1 MEIQGKVIAVLPER
15 SGISARGEWKS
26 QTYVI
31 ETQEQYPKKM
41 AFDVFGA
48 DRIANFGI
56 QFGEVIN
63 VSFDIDAHEYQ
74 GRYFNQIRAWNV
86 VRQAQQAPVQGGG
99 FSGNVQPGAQAA
111 QQAMASSANAAGV
124 ANPTNPQNLF
134 PPAQPQQPQSAAPS
148 SDQFLQNRH
157 QSRQCLQQPCK
168 VLWYKAVIPDNRCQ
182 YPGAKEP
189 DRQNPADTC
198 PRNWF

>member
-48 DRIANFGI
+48 DRIASFGI
-56 QFGEVIN
+56 HSGEVIN

-86 VRQAQQAPVQGGG
+86 TKVSQ
-99 FSGNVQPGAQAA
+99 QAA

-124 ANPTNPQNLF
+124 ANPTNQQNLF
-134 PPAQPQQPQSAAPS
+134 PPEQQSAQQQAQQRGN
-148 SDQFLQNRH
+148 SDDLPF
-157 QSRQCLQQPCK
+157 
-168 VLWYKAVIPDNRCQ
+168 
-182 YPGAKEP
+182 
-189 DRQNPADTC
+189 
-198 PRNWF
+198 

>member
-15 SGISARGEWKS
+15 SGVSARGEWKS

-48 DRIANFGI
+48 DRLA
-56 QFGEVIN
+56 QFNIHSGEEIL

-74 GRYFNQIRAWNV
+74 GRWFNSIRARNV
-86 VRQAQQAPVQGGG
+86 TKV
-99 FSGNVQPGAQAA
+99 S

-124 ANPTNPQNLF
+124 ANPTNQQNLF
-134 PPAQPQQPQSAAPS
+134 PPEQQSAQQQAQQRGN
-148 SDQFLQNRH
+148 SDDLPF
-157 QSRQCLQQPCK
+157 
-168 VLWYKAVIPDNRCQ
+168 
-182 YPGAKEP
+182 
-189 DRQNPADTC
+189 
-198 PRNWF
+198 

>member
-15 SGISARGEWKS
+15 SGVSARGEWKS

-48 DRIANFGI
+48 DSLAQFNI
-56 QFGEVIN
+56 QSGEVIN

-86 VRQAQQAPVQGGG
+86 TKVSQ
-99 FSGNVQPGAQAA
+99 QAA

-124 ANPTNPQNLF
+124 ANPTNQQNLF
-134 PPAQPQQPQSAAPS
+134 PPEQQSAQQQAQQRGN
-148 SDQFLQNRH
+148 SDDLLF
-157 QSRQCLQQPCK
+157 
-168 VLWYKAVIPDNRCQ
+168 
-182 YPGAKEP
+182 
-189 DRQNPADTC
+189 
-198 PRNWF
+198 

>member
-15 SGISARGEWKS
+15 SGVSARGEWKS

-48 DRIANFGI
+48 DRIASFSI
-56 QFGEVIN
+56 HSGEVIN

-86 VRQAQQAPVQGGG
+86 TKVSQQASAQGGV
-99 FSGNVQPGAQAA
+99 FSGNAQSSAQAA

-124 ANPTNPQNLF
+124 ANPTNQQNLF
-134 PPAQPQQPQSAAPS
+134 PPEQQSAQQQAQQRGN
-148 SDQFLQNRH
+148 SDDLPF
-157 QSRQCLQQPCK
+157 
-168 VLWYKAVIPDNRCQ
+168 
-182 YPGAKEP
+182 
-189 DRQNPADTC
+189 
-198 PRNWF
+198 

>member
-15 SGISARGEWKS
+15 SGVSVRGEWKS

-48 DRIANFGI
+48 DRLA
-56 QFGEVIN
+56 QFNIHSGEEIL

-74 GRYFNQIRAWNV
+74 GRWFNSIRAWNV
-86 VRQAQQAPVQGGG
+86 TKV
-99 FSGNVQPGAQAA
+99 S

-124 ANPTNPQNLF
+124 ANPTNQQNLF
-134 PPAQPQQPQSAAPS
+134 PPEQQSAQQQAQQRGN
-148 SDQFLQNRH
+148 SDDLPF
-157 QSRQCLQQPCK
+157 
-168 VLWYKAVIPDNRCQ
+168 
-182 YPGAKEP
+182 
-189 DRQNPADTC
+189 
-198 PRNWF
+198 

>member
-15 SGISARGEWKS
+15 SGVSARGEWKS

-48 DRIANFGI
+48 DRLAQFNI
-56 QFGEVIN
+56 QSGEVIN

-86 VRQAQQAPVQGGG
+86 TKVQQ
-99 FSGNVQPGAQAA
+99 QAA

-124 ANPTNPQNLF
+124 ANPMNQQNLF
-134 PPAQPQQPQSAAPS
+134 PPAQQSAQPQGN
-148 SDQFLQNRH
+148 SDDLPF
-157 QSRQCLQQPCK
+157 
-168 VLWYKAVIPDNRCQ
+168 
-182 YPGAKEP
+182 
-189 DRQNPADTC
+189 
-198 PRNWF
+198 

>member
-15 SGISARGEWKS
+15 SGVSARGEWKS

-48 DRIANFGI
+48 DRIANFCI
-56 QFGEVIN
+56 QLGDVIN

-86 VRQAQQAPVQGGG
+86 TKVSQQAPAQGGG
-99 FSGNVQPGAQAA
+99 FSGNVQSGEQAA
-111 QQAMASSANAAGV
+111 KQAMASSANAAGV
-124 ANPTNPQNLF
+124 ASPMNQQNLF
-134 PPAQPQQPQSAAPS
+134 PPAQQSA
-148 SDQFLQNRH
+148 H
-157 QSRQCLQQPCK
+157 QQAQQRGNHDDLP
-168 VLWYKAVIPDNRCQ
+168 
-182 YPGAKEP
+182 
-189 DRQNPADTC
+189 
-198 PRNWF
+198 F

>member
-15 SGISARGEWKS
+15 SGVSARGEWKS

-48 DRIANFGI
+48 DRLAQFNI
-56 QFGEVIN
+56 QSGEVIN

-86 VRQAQQAPVQGGG
+86 TKVSQ
-99 FSGNVQPGAQAA
+99 QAA

-124 ANPTNPQNLF
+124 ANPTNQQNLF
-134 PPAQPQQPQSAAPS
+134 PPEQQSAQQQAQQRGN
-148 SDQFLQNRH
+148 SDDLP
-157 QSRQCLQQPCK
+157 L
-168 VLWYKAVIPDNRCQ
+168 
-182 YPGAKEP
+182 
-189 DRQNPADTC
+189 
-198 PRNWF
+198 

>member
-15 SGISARGEWKS
+15 SGVSARGEWKS

-56 QFGEVIN
+56 HSGEVIN

-86 VRQAQQAPVQGGG
+86 TKVAQQDPTQGGNY
-99 FSGNVQPGAQAA
+99 SGNAQSSAQAA
-111 QQAMASSANAAGV
+111 QQAMASAANAVGA
-124 ANPTNPQNLF
+124 ANPTNPQNPY
-134 PPAQPQQPQSAAPS
+134 PPRQQSAQQTGQSQGDS
-148 SDQFLQNRH
+148 SDLPF
-157 QSRQCLQQPCK
+157 
-168 VLWYKAVIPDNRCQ
+168 
-182 YPGAKEP
+182 
-189 DRQNPADTC
+189 
-198 PRNWF
+198 

>member
-15 SGISARGEWKS
+15 SGVSARGEWKS

-56 QFGEVIN
+56 QLGEVID

-74 GRYFNQIRAWNV
+74 GRWFNSIRAWNV
-86 VRQAQQAPVQGGG
+86 TKVSQQAAVQGGG
-99 FSGNVQPGAQAA
+99 FSGNVQYGAQAA
-111 QQAMASSANAAGV
+111 QQAMASSANAAGF
-124 ANPTNPQNLF
+124 TNPMNQQNLF
-134 PPAQPQQPQSAAPS
+134 PPAQQSAHQQAQQRGN
-148 SDQFLQNRH
+148 SDDLPF
-157 QSRQCLQQPCK
+157 
-168 VLWYKAVIPDNRCQ
+168 
-182 YPGAKEP
+182 
-189 DRQNPADTC
+189 
-198 PRNWF
+198 

>member
-15 SGISARGEWKS
+15 SGVSARGEWKS

-48 DRIANFGI
+48 DRIASFGI
-56 QFGEVIN
+56 HSGEVIN

-86 VRQAQQAPVQGGG
+86 TKVQQQAAAQGGV
-99 FSGNVQPGAQAA
+99 FSGNAQSSAQAA

-124 ANPTNPQNLF
+124 ANPTNQQNLF
-134 PPAQPQQPQSAAPS
+134 PPEQQSAQQQAQQRGN
-148 SDQFLQNRH
+148 SDDLPF
-157 QSRQCLQQPCK
+157 
-168 VLWYKAVIPDNRCQ
+168 
-182 YPGAKEP
+182 
-189 DRQNPADTC
+189 
-198 PRNWF
+198 

>member
-74 GRYFNQIRAWNV
+74 GRFFNQIRAWNV
-86 VRQAQQAPVQGGG
+86 TKV
-99 FSGNVQPGAQAA
+99 S

-124 ANPTNPQNLF
+124 ANPTNQQNLF
-134 PPAQPQQPQSAAPS
+134 PPEQQSAQQQAQQRGD
-148 SDQFLQNRH
+148 SDDLPF
-157 QSRQCLQQPCK
+157 
-168 VLWYKAVIPDNRCQ
+168 
-182 YPGAKEP
+182 
-189 DRQNPADTC
+189 
-198 PRNWF
+198 